1 MTKDE
6 NFTAALTEET
16 LARGLS
22 LLAAADA
29 DLARVL
35 ERCGAP
41 PLWKREAGF
50 QTLVYIMLEQ
60 QVSLASAKAVYERL
74 LALASPLAPARLLEL
89 DDAALKGIGFSRQ
102 KIAYTKGLARAL
114 VEGELDLDAL
124 ELMDDEAARREL
136 VKLKGIGSWT
146 ADIYLLRALL
156 RPDVWPAGDL
166 ALAVAAQRIKGLPAR
181 PTPAELN
188 HLSEAWR
195 PWRAVAARLLWQYY
209 LCEFRREAV
218 KRPASS
224 L

>member
-1 MTKDE
+1 MTK
-6 NFTAALTEET
+6 NQNAPAALTEET

-22 LLAAADA
+22 FLAAADA

-50 QTLVYIMLEQ
+50 ETLVYIMLEQ

-74 LALASPLAPARLLEL
+74 LALAAPLTPARLLEL

-102 KIAYTKGLARAL
+102 KIAYTKGLARAM
-114 VEGELDLDAL
+114 VEGELNLDAL
-124 ELMDDEAARREL
+124 EVMDDEAARREL

-166 ALAVAAQRIKGLPAR
+166 ALAVAAQRIKRLPAR
-181 PTPAELN
+181 PTPEELN
-188 HLSEAWR
+188 QLSEAWR
-195 PWRAVAARLLWQYY
+195 PWRAVAARVLWQDY
-209 LCEFRREAV
+209 LCKPLRQT
-218 KRPASS
+218 
-224 L
+224 

>member
-1 MTKDE
+1 MQHMTRNK
-6 NFTAALTEET
+6 NFPAALTEET

-22 LLAAADA
+22 FLAAADA

-35 ERCGAP
+35 ERCGEP

-166 ALAVAAQRIKGLPAR
+166 ALAVAAQRIKRLPAR
-181 PTPAELN
+181 PTPEELN

-195 PWRAVAARLLWQYY
+195 PWRAVAARVLWQDY
-209 LCEFRREAV
+209 LCKPV
-218 KRPASS
+218 SQT
-224 L
+224 